1 MTFVPR
7 WAGAAGM
14 RVRNPDHVRFGVAHP
29 LTLGSSTA
37 ALWIKMSMCP
47 SGGDLVNRAPDF
59 AEQCLVS
66 LRLGG

>member
-1 MTFVPR
+1 MTFVPP

-14 RVRNPDHVRFGVAHP
+14 RVRIPTMSVLGVAHP

-47 SGGDLVNRAPDF
+47 SGGDLINRARDF